1 MLLSVS
7 LGVWFRVLTSNTE
20 STVGV
25 NSFLMSSTSSID
37 SKYGVLGLGRDS
49 MILADLDKE
58 EILK

>member
-1 MLLSVS
+1 
-7 LGVWFRVLTSNTE
+7 VLTSNTE